1 MRVALVVH
9 DRCEDLEAFATRAL
23 LVRSGLEVETVNPQP
38 TITTAF
44 GLTVSVDRRPTDLDP
59 KAYAMLILPGG
70 KYVAEV
76 IETNTWIPALI
87 EAFDALEK
95 PLAAICAGPRFL
107 GRAKLLDDQPFTAY
121 PGSEVDMQGEYHPEH
136 KALTHGRIITGR
148 SAGSVYAFAYEIVR
162 YLQGETQAKWLQENI
177 LE

>member
-1 MRVALVVH
+1 MRVALIVH

-23 LVRSGLEVETVNPQP
+23 LVRSGLDVDTVNPQK

-44 GLTVSVDRRPTDLDP
+44 GLTVEVDRHPTDLDP
-59 KAYAMLILPGG
+59 TRYAMLIIPGG

-76 IETNTWIPALI
+76 LDTNTWIPQLI
-87 EAFDALEK
+87 EAFNTLEK

-107 GRAKLLDDQPFTAY
+107 GRANLLNAIPFTAY
-121 PGSEVDMQGEYHPEH
+121 PGSEVDMQGPYQPEY

-162 YLQGETQAKWLQENI
+162 YLQGDKQADWLKENI
-177 LE
+177 LD